1 LIDTIADALAA
12 PSINARRLG
21 PFGGNGVSSLI
32 PSSLPRLP
40 FTKVNPA
47 QARSADAICREGIK
61 GVNARGMRLSGP
73 RTVFVFIVIAITV
86 ATAWL
91 AAGMEAAGIALVG
104 ASVAALVASPPP
116 AELDPLPAPRPDIPE
131 ATVTDA
137 IDAIFEP
144 VLLIA
149 GSRVAAANR
158 AARAVLGEHI
168 LGEDVRVAI
177 RHPAAA
183 ERLLNPVETVPGA
196 PIHLVGLGTRDQ
208 RWEMRVRTLPGGE
221 RIVHLSDRTGAH
233 AADRIRVDFVANA
246 SHELRTPLA
255 SILGFIETLED
266 AADDPE
272 TRSRFLKVMDTEA
285 RRMQRLIDDLMSL
298 SRIEAEKY
306 RAPDDLVDLAALT
319 VQVQDELAALS
330 PARAADILL
339 ELRDVPAI
347 RGDTVQLSQLLHN
360 IVGNAMK
367 YGRAGTPVT
376 VSLAPSGPSM
386 VRLSVSDESE
396 GIAPEHLP
404 RLTERFYR
412 VDSSRSRQA
421 GGTGLGLAIVKHIVE
436 RHRGRLDI
444 ASTVGKGTMVTIL
457 LPTAPAPDPLSS

>member
-1 LIDTIADALAA
+1 MLSFIQPRTLFVLAA
-12 PSINARRLG
+12 ILA
-21 PFGGNGVSSLI
+21 
-32 PSSLPRLP
+32 
-40 FTKVNPA
+40 T
-47 QARSADAICREGIK
+47 
-61 GVNARGMRLSGP
+61 
-73 RTVFVFIVIAITV
+73 AIT
-86 ATAWL
+86 AWFTSGTE
-91 AAGMEAAGIALVG
+91 AGAIALVG
-104 ASVAALVASPPP
+104 ATLAALIASPT
-116 AELDPLPAPRPDIPE
+116 PE
-131 ATVTDA
+131 DATVRMPSDAVGPPVPVRISDA
-137 IDAIFEP
+137 IEAVFEP
-144 VLLIA
+144 MLLVEA
-149 GSRVAAANR
+149 QRVAAANR
-158 AARAVLGEHI
+158 AARALLGEHI

-183 ERLLNPVETVPGA
+183 ERLLSPDNGAPGG
-196 PIHLVGLGTRDQ
+196 PIHLVGLGTHDQ
-208 RWEMRVRTLPGGE
+208 RWEMRVRALSPAT

-306 RAPDDLVDLAALT
+306 RAPDHSVDLAQLIG
-319 VQVQDELAALS
+319 QVKDEIAALA
-330 PARAADILL
+330 PERAADIVL
-339 ELRDVPAI
+339 EIDAVPAV
-347 RGDTVQLSQLLHN
+347 RGDQVQLSQLLHN
-360 IVGNAMK
+360 IIGNAMK
-367 YGRAGTPVT
+367 YGRPGHPVT
-376 VSLAPSGPSM
+376 VGLREADTTM
-386 VRLSVSDESE
+386 VRLSVRDEGE

-412 VDSSRSRQA
+412 VDSSRSRAA

-444 ASTVGKGTMVTIL
+444 ASTVGDGTTVTVL
-457 LPTAPAPDPLSS
+457 LPTAPASGPIPGSVSS